1 VPRKYLKK
9 FYVYPNYDKRFS
21 CQEMRSDKLK
31 ICTNIVPIG
40 GQQSFG
46 DNHSEAD
53 STGVA
58 RIQHDRPYFRRN
70 LPYDYADRWE
80 RSETWRWKSMMK
92 MLHILFIIP
101 YVLVSVTN

>member
-1 VPRKYLKK
+1 MN
-9 FYVYPNYDKRFS
+9 PNYDRDFS
-21 CQEMRSDKLK
+21 CQEKRNDKLK
-31 ICTNIVPIG
+31 ICTEIVPVG

-58 RIQHDRPYFRRN
+58 RIQHSRPYFRRN
-70 LPYDYADRWE
+70 MPCDNADRWKRAE
-80 RSETWRWKSMMK
+80 AWRRMSMMK
-92 MLHILFIIP
+92 MLYILFIIP